1 MFHEVFK
8 KFRDSLIGSARCSTS
23 RTSSI
28 SWWAAG
34 ECNRL
39 RRIGWCILNSC
50 SNIVNDWRFE
60 LSDLRAIFCC
70 WLHRQIRMLPRTLSQ
85 WTMLVW
91 AMFTISRLQ
100 ETHSRTC
107 CSIVREGTSCLS
119 SRSSDKSNGV
129 LIRFQLAF
137 ITFQHT
143 IHAEECAEERNR
155 YEIDLRSIR
164 WGELWK

>member
-1 MFHEVFK
+1 MIG
-8 KFRDSLIGSARCSTS
+8 DSNCLTCARY
-23 RTSSI
+23 
-28 SWWAAG
+28 
-34 ECNRL
+34 
-39 RRIGWCILNSC
+39 
-50 SNIVNDWRFE
+50 
-60 LSDLRAIFCC
+60 FCC

-164 WGELWK
+164 WGELWKWDCDSRWESTVKVASKSISVAGRWIGVH